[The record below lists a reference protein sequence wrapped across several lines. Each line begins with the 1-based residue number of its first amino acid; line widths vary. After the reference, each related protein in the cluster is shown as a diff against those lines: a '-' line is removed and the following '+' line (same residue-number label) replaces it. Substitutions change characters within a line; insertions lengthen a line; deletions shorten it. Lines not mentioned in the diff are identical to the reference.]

1 MQVQELVS
9 GGPAHAC
16 GVIEVGDQLL
26 AIDDASVEGKKPA
39 DISHLIV
46 GPAVIRPHFCC
57 LCGTNAADIRRG
69 AGDGGAGEE
78 MCKDGGASHAS
89 T

>member
-1 MQVQELVS
+1 MHGQVQELVA

-26 AIDDASVEGKKPA
+26 SIDDASVEGKKPA

-46 GPAVIRPHFCC
+46 GPPVWDQH
-57 LCGTNAADIRRG
+57 
-69 AGDGGAGEE
+69 
-78 MCKDGGASHAS
+78 S
-89 T
+89 

>member
-1 MQVQELVS
+1 MTACECDFVHGQVQELVA

-26 AIDDASVEGKKPA
+26 SIDDASVEGKKPA

-46 GPAVIRPHFCC
+46 GPPVWDQH
-57 LCGTNAADIRRG
+57 
-69 AGDGGAGEE
+69 
-78 MCKDGGASHAS
+78 S
-89 T
+89 